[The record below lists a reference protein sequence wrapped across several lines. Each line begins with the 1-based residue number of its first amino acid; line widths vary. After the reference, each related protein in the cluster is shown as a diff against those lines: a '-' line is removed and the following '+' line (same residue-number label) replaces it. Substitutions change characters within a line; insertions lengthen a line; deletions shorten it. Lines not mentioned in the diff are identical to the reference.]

1 MINFTIETNILRG
14 LLHVAPKK
22 DVRFYLR
29 AIHLDFRRGFAVAT
43 AGACMVL
50 ARTRF
55 LADAAFSIPRDMAAD
70 ALRQVSKRADFIHG
84 TFDADAY
91 VLTIETD
98 KGTLTRTGDEVVTVR
113 FPDVV
118 RVLPR
123 EFADMPADGA
133 QGFDPDLLARV
144 QEALCAIAGTKRAIA
159 IMRATGPS
167 TPAIVYLPGSS
178 RAVGVVM
185 PARLEPL
192 DDAALLDRVQ
202 SFTRPPVVE
211 PGDANSQ
218 VI

>member
-1 MINFTIETNILRG
+1 MINFAIETNILRG

-22 DVRFYLR
+22 DVRFYLP
-29 AIHLDFRRGFAVAT
+29 AIHLDFRQGFAVAT
-43 AGACMVL
+43 DGVCMVL

-55 LADAAFSIPRDMAAD
+55 LTDAAFSIPRDMAAD
-70 ALRQVSKRADFIHG
+70 ALRQVGKRADFIHG
-84 TFDADAY
+84 TFDADAN
-91 VLTIETD
+91 VLTLATD
-98 KGTLTRTGDEVVTVR
+98 KGTLTRTGDEVVTHA

-133 QGFDPDLLARV
+133 QGFDPALLTRV
-144 QEALCAIAGTKRAIA
+144 QDALRAIVDVEKAIA
-159 IMRATGPS
+159 IVRAAGPR
-167 TPAIVYLPGSS
+167 TPAVVYIPGLS

-202 SFTRPPVVE
+202 SFTRPPVTE